1 MLHKTMES
9 PAVAAAPPVTLEG
22 AVEAF
27 MRAAGMPEDEH
38 TADTP
43 RRVAKA
49 WRHRLA
55 GYEADPRAHLER
67 VFPVSGSPG
76 IVIVS
81 GIQFASTCAH
91 HLLPITGVATVAYR
105 PDEQDGLVVGLSKL
119 SRLFDGY
126 ARRLQV
132 QEQLGSQT
140 VDSLVEVLRPV
151 GAAAVISAEH
161 GCMTMRGVQQPGAL
175 TTTVAT
181 GGQWCAG
188 HPDMEWVLGE
198 HWRSPRLA
206 K

>member
-1 MLHKTMES
+1 MWM
-9 PAVAAAPPVTLEG
+9 
-22 AVEAF
+22 VEAS
-27 MRAAGMPEDEH
+27 A
-38 TADTP
+38 
-43 RRVAKA
+43 
-49 WRHRLA
+49 
-55 GYEADPRAHLER
+55 RAHMHIEGHLYQRNRNDAR
-67 VFPVSGSPG
+67 VDLACAPTYAVDVVHSGSPG

-140 VDSLVEVLRPV
+140 VDSLVEMLRPV

-161 GCMTMRGVQQPGAL
+161 GCMTMRGVQQPGTL